1 MSVPLMLRAHGR
13 DARATIDSR
22 AGRPCYYR
30 LAGGTPVL
38 LSTHGRNTRAT
49 GLSES
54 LITEYLHHRVSD
66 YFSILK
72 SLHEIT

>member
-38 LSTHGRNTRAT
+38 LGSLNHLLPNTC
-49 GLSES
+49 
-54 LITEYLHHRVSD
+54 ITEYQTIFRS
-66 YFSILK
+66 
-72 SLHEIT
+72 